1 MLSRVCRRTSLTAS
15 HRHLLHKQC
24 FYTLAMLYLQASVL
38 TTTECWFSVQQTFHG
53 PLTLPSGD
61 GICYCPGES
70 CPQFSTRADC
80 TLLTL
85 PQIWEENLHSA
96 ARGARPIIHVQ
107 APPGLHTQQSHRV
120 RLHNP
125 GQENRWILGGRHQ
138 HHCQRCSHAARS
150 QGPVSNTLQA
160 GKLSLTWT
168 ILNTPVVELVYW
180 TPQCIFS
187 FCNYF

>member
-1 MLSRVCRRTSLTAS
+1 MKMKLGGTLKWGKVWHGAQLMLRQMYRSTFLTAW
-15 HRHLLHKQC
+15 HRQPLRKQCIC
-24 FYTLAMLYLQASVL
+24 FYTLTMLYLQVSVM
-38 TTTECWFSVQQTFHG
+38 TTTECWFLERQTFHG

-61 GICYCPGES
+61 GICFGLGES
-70 CPQFSTRADC
+70 CPQFSTCADH

-96 ARGARPIIHVQ
+96 ARGARPIVHVQ

-120 RLHNP
+120 RLHKP
-125 GQENRWILGGRHQ
+125 GQENRWILWGRYQ

-160 GKLSLTWT
+160 GKLSVTCT
-168 ILNTPVVELVYW
+168 
-180 TPQCIFS
+180 C
-187 FCNYF
+187 